1 MSAKFHLKVW
11 SFDWAAQPPR
21 REALPLCSKRFSIC
35 FFPKLPGVKSKFM
48 FILIAWYSSREL
60 GIQPLVGWGVLHFRS
75 FGEVLMSKYF
85 YVDDL
90 HFPNLFVFS
99 RIKFLRSLSLILLFG
114 ASQNLFLHLQIIYL
128 CLSTINGI
136 YIFLFFYFVPLRLF
150 SIF

>member
-1 MSAKFHLKVW
+1 
-11 SFDWAAQPPR
+11 
-21 REALPLCSKRFSIC
+21 
-35 FFPKLPGVKSKFM
+35 
-48 FILIAWYSSREL
+48 
-60 GIQPLVGWGVLHFRS
+60 
-75 FGEVLMSKYF
+75 MSKYF

-136 YIFLFFYFVPLRLF
+136 YIFLFFYFFPLNYF
-150 SIF
+150 SYILVAYLILRHLEYF